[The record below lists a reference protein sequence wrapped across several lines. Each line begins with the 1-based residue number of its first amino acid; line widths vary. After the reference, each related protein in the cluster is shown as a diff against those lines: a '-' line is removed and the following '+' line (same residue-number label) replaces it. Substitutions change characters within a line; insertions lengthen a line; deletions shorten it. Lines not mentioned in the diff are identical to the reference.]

1 MKRYSDLH
9 LAKPKSI
16 FCFLILFDLQVASEA
31 MNPSVF
37 LETLNLC
44 SKIPHSVD
52 SAPVSPLFLL
62 SLLYL
67 LFLYPHPP
75 STGMSQ
81 VYSLSVFTYSII
93 FFQSH
98 CFNWYSNNSQIY
110 MGACVSPLNSRLKY
124 TRVYSIS
131 LLGWYN
137 RNLKF
142 LKSN

>member
-67 LFLYPHPP
+67 LFLIPTYHLLECLR
-75 STGMSQ
+75 STHFP
-81 VYSLSVFTYSII
+81 YSLTLLS
-93 FFQSH
+93 FFNLIALIDIPTTPK
-98 CFNWYSNNSQIY
+98 FIW
-110 MGACVSPLNSRLKY
+110 GACVSPLNSRLKY
-124 TRVYSIS
+124 TRVYSTS
-131 LLGWYN
+131 LLG
-137 RNLKF
+137 
-142 LKSN
+142 